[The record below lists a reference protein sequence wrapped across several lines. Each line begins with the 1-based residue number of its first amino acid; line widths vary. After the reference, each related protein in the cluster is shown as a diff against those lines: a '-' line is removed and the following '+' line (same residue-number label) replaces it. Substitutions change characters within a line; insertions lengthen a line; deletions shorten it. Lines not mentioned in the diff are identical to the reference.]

1 MISPNDWKVFEF
13 HPGICYTEPGD
24 SMYNQEIKERFLEE
38 YDNVAAK
45 KRFLTGLFSNLE
57 SCEENAQK
65 DIAEMNRDEVVDTI
79 ETLSAEISTVQQ
91 ILSILRKYVSWCKSN
106 MVFPKVSDDLLE
118 LTAKD
123 FDFADALEKSL
134 FRNEFDFL
142 TTLKSV
148 REFNEGYPEPPALC
162 LAWLGLKTKEILAL
176 TDDDVDM
183 EKQTITVDNQVVVA
197 GFPDA
202 IAEVLQQYIG
212 CKVSE
217 RDHRTG
223 WRQVIKDYSTGMFLK
238 KMLPRG
244 NKEFGKPYG
253 YSQITAAVSKL
264 NARLVE
270 DGKPGRLKFDNVWNS
285 GRYYKLWETEQSG
298 IDVTKPANR
307 PIVEEILRSSKSY
320 YNAIRMYKAY
330 KKAFDLENKIP
341 AQK

>member
-1 MISPNDWKVFEF
+1 MIAPNDWKVFEF
-13 HPGICYTEPGD
+13 HPGICYNEPGD

-38 YDNVAAK
+38 SSKNIRYSTEGFRKV
-45 KRFLTGLFSNLE
+45 
-57 SCEENAQK
+57 EEAEIKAGK
-65 DIAEMNRDEVVDTI
+65 DIAEMTKEESLATLKSMGII
-79 ETLSAEISTVQQ
+79 EDSSLRSFLSTFKNYAKWCQDNHVFESTPGGFMVLKSSEIDLSDGIRNTLLQ
-91 ILSILRKYVSWCKSN
+91 
-106 MVFPKVSDDLLE
+106 SDLDL
-118 LTAKD
+118 
-123 FDFADALEKSL
+123 
-134 FRNEFDFL
+134 L
-142 TTLKSV
+142 TTLQLV

-162 LAWLGLKTKEILAL
+162 LAWLGLKAKEIIAL

-183 EKQTITVDNQVVVA
+183 ERQTITVDSQVVVT
-197 GFPDA
+197 GFPNA
-202 IAEVLQQYIG
+202 IAQVLQQYID

-244 NKEFGKPYG
+244 SKEFGKPYG

-264 NARLVE
+264 NAKLID
-270 DGKPGRLKFDNVWNS
+270 DGNPGRLKFDNVWNS

-298 IDVTKPANR
+298 VDVTKPANR
-307 PIVEEILRSSKSY
+307 PIVEEILHSSKSY

-330 KKAFDLENKIP
+330 KKAFGLDEEIP